1 MDSGISAVRNLLYVV
16 LVLAALSVLSS
27 FYVASQLS
35 RNSEELASM
44 RVLLQKQMMGEV
56 LTQSEQLQ
64 KHMEDLN
71 QQADGIDGKLKKA
84 QEDFVTRMN
93 VELPRI
99 MDNYVKSRTPS
110 LEKKAKKELEK
121 RGVPTK

>member
-35 RNSEELASM
+35 RNSDELASM
-44 RVLLQKQMMGEV
+44 RVLMQKQMMGEV

-84 QEDFVTRMN
+84 QDDFVTRMN

-99 MDNYVKSRTPS
+99 MDNYVQSRTPS
-110 LEKKAKKELEK
+110 LEKKAQKELEK